1 MSIIVTDK
9 ESREIR
15 NLYLIEQNTKFKGK
29 KFDKKMKKENKQ
41 NIFNAIESVGVGD
54 IFNLKIFLMGT

>member
-29 KFDKKMKKENKQ
+29 YDTQYNCYGCLRK
-41 NIFNAIESVGVGD
+41 
-54 IFNLKIFLMGT
+54 L